1 MYLET
6 STLRSFNSSCITSI
20 RKPVQAVIISLA
32 CVGLPLQFL
41 RSDEGP
47 PVVGATGVLQPVTE
61 ENFSALKVN
70 SPFRRSLNLS
80 KSLILTGIARMEEDL
95 LATLFDIE
103 TKEIHV
109 VSNNINANG
118 WRLVEIKGNEADLE
132 SLTAQILIT
141 GGEVVSVRY
150 EKEQLQA
157 MRKKTETRRSSS
169 GGSRRSVSEAAANYR
184 EGFRG
189 DGFRGPP
196 PPELVS
202 KLSKLST
209 QQRETIIRKFSE
221 LRDSGMSTEDRQK
234 LYVKEVDAA
243 LKGRR

>member
-1 MYLET
+1 M
-6 STLRSFNSSCITSI
+6 RSFNSSCITSI

-41 RSDEGP
+41 RSDEAP

-103 TKEIHV
+103 SKEIHV
-109 VSNNINANG
+109 VSNNVNANG

-150 EKEQLQA
+150 EKDQLQA
-157 MRKKTETRRSSS
+157 MRKKPESQRRSSS
-169 GGSRRSVSEAAANYR
+169 GRPTRSLSETAANYR

-196 PPELVS
+196 PPELVT
-202 KLSKLST
+202 KLSKLT
-209 QQRETIIRKFSE
+209 NKQREVIIKKFSD
-221 LRDSGMSTEDRQK
+221 LRNSGMSTEERQK

-243 LKGRR
+243 LKGKR